1 MKSTLLVRLAIVFLV
16 TQQIYFWTKTKVNP
30 IEIMSTFLA
39 VANIGYY
46 FYHKGIRDEQKPK
59 I

>member
-1 MKSTLLVRLAIVFLV
+1 MKSTSLVTLAIIALV
-16 TQQIYFWTKTKVNP
+16 AQQIYFWTKTQVNP
-30 IEIMSTFLA
+30 IEIMFTFLA

-46 FYHKGIRDEQKPK
+46 FYHKGVSDEQKPK